1 MALAVIAAKL
11 ALGQKAMA
19 AVQAPLA
26 TPEELT
32 AQENL
37 RRLYLAYIQANGHN
51 AKRYEINMSILKAA
65 YTLHKQDGFSKAQI
79 EYITKQAKQQA
90 QRDFQSGSLVVN

>member
-19 AVQAPLA
+19 AVPAPLA

-32 AQENL
+32 TQENL
-37 RRLYLAYIQANGHN
+37 RRLYLAYMQANGHN
-51 AKRYEINMSILKAA
+51 AKRYEINMSILKTALS
-65 YTLHKQDGFSKAQI
+65 LHSHDGFSKAQV
-79 EYITKQAKQQA
+79 EQMSRDAKLRA
-90 QRDFQSGSLVVN
+90 QRDFFAGSIIN

>member
-19 AVQAPLA
+19 AMPAPLA

-37 RRLYLAYIQANGHN
+37 RRLYLAYMQANGHN

-65 YTLHKQDGFSKAQI
+65 YTLHIQDGFSKAQV
-79 EYITKQAKQQA
+79 EQITREAKLQA
-90 QRDFQSGSLVVN
+90 QRDFRARSIII